1 MPAAASSISS
11 VAQAS
16 RISVVVAQYATPST
30 TTATPPPGHTP
41 SAVHAT
47 NTTMLNCLTLIGSD
61 RTSCF
66 SLLNETTTLG
76 LLWDDID
83 GSWLEFWVYI
93 GNYVVFLVVYI
104 LPTLVIGIYA
114 LGVGY
119 LLASAI
125 FYKRRSK
132 RSVGGSNG
140 HTADNFGGQ
149 MDGNVEQPVEQ
160 AVPGAHKTA
169 GWKFDMV
176 LFSPVLLYITWMVS
190 AIYGVLGSEIKA
202 QSYATKCMMSAMV
215 LMPIGL
221 IGVVIFIVRVEV
233 EKKKESAKAIEM
245 SNL

>member
-1 MPAAASSISS
+1 MSTAN
-11 VAQAS
+11 VS
-16 RISVVVAQYATPST
+16 RAN
-30 TTATPPPGHTP
+30 TATAHMSTSLPAHPAL
-41 SAVHAT
+41 AVHAT

-76 LLWDDID
+76 LLWDDMD
-83 GSWLEFWVYI
+83 GGWLEFWVYI
-93 GNYVVFLVVYI
+93 GNYVLFLVVYI

-125 FYKRRSK
+125 FYKRPSK
-132 RSVGGSNG
+132 RSVGGSND
-140 HTADNFGGQ
+140 HTAENFGGQ

-160 AVPGAHKTA
+160 AVPGARKTA
-169 GWKFDMV
+169 GWKLVF
-176 LFSPVLLYITWMVS
+176 LSPVLLYITLMVS
-190 AIYGVLGSEIKA
+190 AIYGVLGSEIKT
-202 QSYATKCMMSAMV
+202 QSYATKCIMSAMV

-221 IGVVIFIVRVEV
+221 VGVVIFIVRVEV
-233 EKKKESAKAIEM
+233 EKKKASKQAFEM

>member
-1 MPAAASSISS
+1 M
-11 VAQAS
+11 
-16 RISVVVAQYATPST
+16 
-30 TTATPPPGHTP
+30 
-41 SAVHAT
+41 
-47 NTTMLNCLTLIGSD
+47 
-61 RTSCF
+61 
-66 SLLNETTTLG
+66 G

-83 GSWLEFWVYI
+83 GSWLYFWVYT

-125 FYKRRSK
+125 FYKRPSK
-132 RSVGGSNG
+132 RSVGGSND
-140 HTADNFGGQ
+140 HTADNIGGQ
-149 MDGNVEQPVEQ
+149 MDGNSEQPVEQ
-160 AVPGAHKTA
+160 AIPGARKTA
-169 GWKFDMV
+169 GWKLVF
-176 LFSPVLLYITWMVS
+176 FGPVLLYITLMVS

-233 EKKKESAKAIEM
+233 EKKKASKQAFEM